1 MNDDTARD
9 VTLDMSAL
17 NAKNVQ
23 AYTDGNTPKD
33 LRVGNG
39 NNGSL
44 HLAAGGGALLIL
56 QPE

>member
-17 NAKNVQ
+17 HAKHVQ
-23 AYTDGNTPKD
+23 VYTDGNTPKD

-44 HLAAGGGALLIL
+44 YLAAGGALLIL
-56 QPE
+56 QAE